1 VSDAARLQ
9 ARKEELLQMTAA
21 QRRELRSDLQA
32 VAHEVGRVDGWL
44 MLARRVTPVVA
55 VGLAVASVIA
65 GPARVIRLVRGAIVP
80 AVLLRQFFS
89 SRR

>member
-1 VSDAARLQ
+1 VSEASRLQ
-9 ARKEELLQMTAA
+9 ARKEELLQITAA
-21 QRRELRSDLQA
+21 QRRDLRTDLQA

-44 MLARRVTPVVA
+44 RLARRVTPLVAAGVV
-55 VGLAVASVIA
+55 VASVVA

>member
-1 VSDAARLQ
+1 
-9 ARKEELLQMTAA
+9 
-21 QRRELRSDLQA
+21 
-32 VAHEVGRVDGWL
+32 

-55 VGLAVASVIA
+55 VGLAVASVVA